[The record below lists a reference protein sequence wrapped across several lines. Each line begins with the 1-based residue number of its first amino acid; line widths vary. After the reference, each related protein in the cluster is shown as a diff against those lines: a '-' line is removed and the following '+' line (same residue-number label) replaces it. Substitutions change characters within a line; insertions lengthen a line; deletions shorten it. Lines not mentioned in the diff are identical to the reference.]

1 MGWFAT
7 NALRESR
14 LLRRFL
20 NLPTYLAGSDGG
32 IDGIVDAAGNTI
44 DFGTPVYTYGY
55 EPNPAD
61 VPKYTEILIDPSC
74 LTGSGATPLGIKRQ
88 SDNKVWRFADA
99 GQILYSKSG
108 TVATPLVSGVTP
120 AAASAET
127 SMWGSLNPI
136 MIPAYM
142 LYEGFR
148 GRLKATFIKTGATA
162 TWDVFARIGRQ
173 APGGSVT
180 NNDQLFY
187 TPAPITS
194 TSGRHF
200 QLDVEFVITSAG
212 VSVSSSA
219 IGDTTCAITTKSW
232 LPTNSTGGASAVMD
246 KGLYMSTV
254 DAVYVNLNIKGTSGD
269 TFALLDYTFIAM
281 PI

>member
-32 IDGIVDAAGNTI
+32 IDGIIDAAGNTI

-61 VPKYTEILIDPSC
+61 VPKYTEILTDPSC

-88 SDNKVWRFADA
+88 SDSKVWRFADA

-108 TVATPLVSGVTP
+108 TIATPLVSGVTP

-162 TWDVFARIGRQ
+162 TWEVWARIGRQ
-173 APGGSVT
+173 TPGNSIT
-180 NNDQLFY
+180 DNDQLF
-187 TPAPITS
+187 
-194 TSGRHF
+194 TSGSITNATGRQF
-200 QLDVEFVITSAG
+200 QLDVEFTITTAG
-212 VSVSSSA
+212 VSSTGSSL
-219 IGDTTCAITTKSW
+219 GDTVCKFVTKNW
-232 LPTNSTGGASAVMD
+232 LTSNGTGGTSPGSD
-246 KGLYMSTV
+246 KGTYMSTV
-254 DAVYVNLNIKGTSGD
+254 DHAYINLNIKGTSGD

>member
-20 NLPTYLAGSDGG
+20 SLPTYLAGSDGG

-88 SDNKVWRFADA
+88 SDNKVWRFADT
-99 GQILYSKSG
+99 GQILYSNSG

-127 SMWGSLNPI
+127 NMWGSLNPI

-162 TWDVFARIGRQ
+162 TWEVWARIGRQ
-173 APGGSVT
+173 TPGNSIT
-180 NNDQLFY
+180 ANDQLF
-187 TPAPITS
+187 IIGNINN
-194 TSGRHF
+194 TSGKQF
-200 QLDVEFVITSAG
+200 QLDVEFTITTAG
-212 VSVSSSA
+212 VSSAGSA
-219 IGDTTCAITTKSW
+219 IGDTVCKFVTKNWILPNTPTGISAAIS
-232 LPTNSTGGASAVMD
+232 D
-246 KGLYMSTV
+246 KGTYMSTDK
-254 DAVYVNLNIKGTSGD
+254 DAYVNLNIKGTSGD

>member
-1 MGWFAT
+1 MAWFAT

-44 DFGTPVYTYGY
+44 DFGIPVYTYGQQ
-55 EPNPAD
+55 PNPYA
-61 VPKYTEILIDPSC
+61 VPKYTEILIDPAC
-74 LTGSGATPLGIKRQ
+74 LTGSGATTQGIKMR
-88 SDNKVWRFADA
+88 SDLVTWRFADA

-120 AAASAET
+120 AAANAET
-127 SMWGSLNPI
+127 NMWGSLNPI

-162 TWDVFARIGRQ
+162 TWEVWARIGRQ
-173 APGGSVT
+173 TPGNSIT
-180 NNDQLFY
+180 DNDQIFS
-187 TPAPITS
+187 IGNINN
-194 TSGRHF
+194 TSGKQF
-200 QLDVEFVITSAG
+200 QLDVEFTITTAG
-212 VSVSSSA
+212 VSSAGSA
-219 IGDTTCAITTKSW
+219 IGDTVCKFVTKNWILPNTTTGTSAAIS
-232 LPTNSTGGASAVMD
+232 D
-246 KGLYMSTV
+246 KGTYMST
-254 DAVYVNLNIKGTSGD
+254 DKHAYVNLNIKGTSGD